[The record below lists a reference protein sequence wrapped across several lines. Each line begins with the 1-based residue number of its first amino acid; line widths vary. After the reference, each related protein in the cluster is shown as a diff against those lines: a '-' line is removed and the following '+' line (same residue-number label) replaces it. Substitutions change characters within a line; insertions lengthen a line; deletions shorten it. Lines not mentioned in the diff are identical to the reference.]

1 MSNIAL
7 EILRDLLLVA
17 EVLEIF
23 ISYLTFRFSQTHG
36 DLRYALYS
44 ALGKCT
50 VLYGD
55 RFRIAFAL
63 ALSKRFVRGKKMS
76 SRQSA
81 LHSPAVIVHIENMR
95 DRGKT
100 RRGLI
105 SAVACEVIAVY
116 MYSGAETDVE
126 KGGGGVTP

>member
-1 MSNIAL
+1 MV
-7 EILRDLLLVA
+7 ILGTPCTPRLVNAQCFTETVSVLLSPSL
-17 EVLEIF
+17 
-23 ISYLTFRFSQTHG
+23 FRN
-36 DLRYALYS
+36 
-44 ALGKCT
+44 
-50 VLYGD
+50 
-55 RFRIAFAL
+55 
-63 ALSKRFVRGKKMS
+63 ALSGGKKMS

-126 KGGGGVTP
+126 KGGGSGVTP